1 MTEKQTKKP
10 SFLARLLP
18 KRFRKDHPLVP
29 VVRLHGA
36 IGMASPLR
44 SSLSLVTCAES
55 LERAFGMRGAAAVA
69 ISINSPGGSPVQS
82 NLIFKRI
89 RAFAE
94 EKSIPV
100 YTFCEDAAASGGYM
114 LACAGDEI
122 YADPSSIVGS
132 IGVVSAGF
140 GFTEALQ
147 KLGVE
152 RRVYTAGER
161 KVILDPF
168 QPEKPADVKQLLE
181 LQAEIHG
188 TFKALVKERRG
199 DALNGTE
206 KKLFSGEFWA
216 GEQAREL
223 GLVDGIG
230 DLRSVMREKFGEN
243 VRFKLV
249 ASERGWLS
257 KRLGLDALKPPVPL
271 FGTGGFSLTED
282 ALSALEVRALWARF
296 GL

>member
-1 MTEKQTKKP
+1 MAEKQKKKP

-18 KRFRKDHPLVP
+18 KRFRKDYPLVP

-36 IGMASPLR
+36 IGMSSPLR
-44 SSLSLVTCAES
+44 PGLSLATCAET
-55 LERAFGMRGAAAVA
+55 LERAFNMSGAAAVA
-69 ISINSPGGSPVQS
+69 LSINSPGGSPVQS

-89 RAFAE
+89 RAFSE

-100 YTFCEDAAASGGYM
+100 YAFCEDAAASGGYM

-140 GFTEALQ
+140 GFTDALQ

-168 QPEKPADVKQLLE
+168 QPEKPDDVKQLLE

-188 TFKALVKERRG
+188 TFKALVAERRG
-199 DALNGTE
+199 DALKGDE

-216 GEQAREL
+216 GDQSLEL
-223 GLVDGIG
+223 GLIDGIG
-230 DLRSVMREKFGEN
+230 DMRSVLREKLGEN
-243 VRFKLV
+243 VRLKVV
-249 ASERGWLS
+249 ATERGWLS
-257 KRLGLDALKPPVPL
+257 KRLGLDSIKPATPL
-271 FGTGGFSLTED
+271 FGGAGFSLTED
-282 ALSALEVRALWARF
+282 ALSTLEVRALWARF